1 VRRAKAACFCLCK
14 ALSSRHHPLISHA
27 DQSRMATEDSLGRC
41 RPHAHTTTS
50 NCTSHAASSTCS
62 ARALPTCA
70 AHHQLRGSKLRGR
83 GPPEAS
89 QRAWSQLL
97 SLLLLAVHVA
107 ASGAGTGRPAPPP
120 PGADGRSR
128 TSYTTWRPRGG
139 DQPAQPLGLARRGG
153 IRKHIELNKRISACT
168 AAGELCT
175 LIAAHGTDFN
185 HVNVATAM
193 RKVLQAP
200 QTGVPKATVRK
211 ALQTLEEA
219 ALKTIEE
226 FGPQEIS
233 NTLHIIAKK
242 RHVPA
247 NESLIAELGRKAVAT
262 ATAFNAQA
270 VANTLW
276 AYATMGTRPG
286 ERLIRALEA
295 QAEATAASFNAQ
307 NVANTLWAYATMGR
321 QPGDRT
327 GSPGRQPGERLMQAL
342 EAQAEA
348 NAASFNAQN
357 VANTLWAYATM
368 CRKPGERLMQALE
381 ERAQAVA
388 ASFTTQEVS
397 NTLWAYAVVGR
408 QPGLGLMQVLE
419 GLAAANAV
427 SFNAQAVANTLWAAC
442 VFATCAPASRAAD
455 ADFGRRLV
463 QALAPRLPALGEAEC
478 FKDAE
483 LFQLHQFFVSCS
495 LLEDSCCASMLQ
507 AHPLTDLR
515 ALQDTCRSVFVGGE
529 TQGSDCQ
536 QRVSERLRHI
546 GLCVEDE
553 YQCPKSGYSIDM
565 LVSMPGGGNFTDG
578 CRWAVEFD
586 GPSHFLAVYRRVDK
600 PSIGAPIG
608 RGGGGRGVGGRGVGR
623 GGVGRE
629 GGRSIGVPIDAPM
642 APIDG
647 DSGLCENVRRVPT
660 GATLTKRRHLQVT
673 Y

>member
-1 VRRAKAACFCLCK
+1 
-14 ALSSRHHPLISHA
+14 
-27 DQSRMATEDSLGRC
+27 MATEDSLGRC

-50 NCTSHAASSTCS
+50 NCTSHAASSTGS
-62 ARALPTCA
+62 ARALSTCA
-70 AHHQLRGSKLRGR
+70 AHHQLRESKLRGSKLRGR
-83 GPPEAS
+83 APPEAS

-128 TSYTTWRPRGG
+128 TSYTTWRPRSGA
-139 DQPAQPLGLARRGG
+139 QPAQLHGLARRGG

-219 ALKTIEE
+219 ALKTIDE

-276 AYATMGTRPG
+276 AYATMGRRPG

-368 CRKPGERLMQALE
+368 GRQPGERLMQALE

-397 NTLWAYAVVGR
+397 NTLWAYAVMGR
-408 QPGLGLMQVLE
+408 QPGRGLMQVLE
-419 GLAAANAV
+419 GLSAANAV

-442 VFATCAPASRAAD
+442 VFATCAPASRPALRAPD
-455 ADFGRRLV
+455 ADFGSRLV

-483 LFQLHQFFVSCS
+483 LFQLHQFFVTCS
-495 LLEDSCCASMLQ
+495 LLEDSCCARMLQ
-507 AHPLTDLR
+507 AHPLLDLR
-515 ALQDTCRSVFVGGE
+515 ALQDTCRSVFVGGN
-529 TQGSDCQ
+529 TRGSDCQ
-536 QRVSERLRHI
+536 QRVSERLRLM

-553 YQCPKSGYSIDM
+553 YKCPQSGYSIDM
-565 LVSMPGGGNFTDG
+565 LVSSYSMDMFASIPGGGNSTEE

-586 GPSHFLAVYRRVDK
+586 GPSHFLVYQPRADRRADGCVDRWRERTMREAVQG
-600 PSIGAPIG
+600 SN
-608 RGGGGRGVGGRGVGR
+608 GGNLD
-623 GGVGRE
+623 E
-629 GGRSIGVPIDAPM
+629 ATASA
-642 APIDG
+642 G
-647 DSGLCENVRRVPT
+647 D
-660 GATLTKRRHLQVT
+660 
-673 Y
+673 